1 MPLNG
6 CSEWMGIVLCI
17 VFVHSKRHQYS
28 SQTHHKFISING
40 QKWDPW
46 ADPFFI
52 IIVEKYVKLE
62 SHHLHYYP
70 QNGHF
75 SLVNTIDVNHN
86 QVEIRIAF
94 KVSSKIPLFLEFDIA
109 DVEFYVELNITYFS
123 IYFFFF

>member
-1 MPLNG
+1 VDGN
-6 CSEWMGIVLCI
+6 C
-17 VFVHSKRHQYS
+17 FVHCFCTQQAS
-28 SQTHHKFISING
+28 SIFSSNSSKFISING

-52 IIVEKYVKLE
+52 IIEEKYGKLE
-62 SHHLHYYP
+62 SHHLYYYP

-75 SLVNTIDVNHN
+75 SLVSSNDANPN

-109 DVEFYVELNITYFS
+109 DVEFYVELELHILPLN
-123 IYFFFF
+123 FFFENLSGT